1 MIINSRFEGDI
12 DFFDQKSEEIKSISE
27 QTIKEMLWKNIFYQI
42 PGLGKEKCILITEK
56 YPSYESLL

>member
-1 MIINSRFEGDI
+1 MIIKSRLEGDI

-42 PGLGKEKCILITEK
+42 PGLGKEKCILIT
-56 YPSYESLL
+56 